1 MSYIDIKYISL
12 ASPGLLKFE
21 KKKEGLYNFRC
32 PYCGDSKKKKNKARG
47 YIFKVK
53 NDFVYKCHNCGVG
66 RTFTNFLK
74 DQNKLLH
81 DQYIMERYS
90 VGLTGKGTTT
100 PDPVILDSKPVF
112 KKKDITI
119 DLPKISDLNISHPA
133 RDYLQKRQ
141 IKDLDLFYY
150 CHQFKHWVNTVKHTY
165 KDLRGKDEP
174 RIILPL
180 YTIDNKLFGF
190 QGRSLATNPS
200 MRYIT
205 IILDDT
211 HPKLYGLERINR
223 LQPVYVT
230 EGPFDSTFLRNSI
243 AMCGS
248 DVHLDSV
255 GIGSP
260 VWVYDNE
267 PRNTEIVKHIE
278 TTISSQQAVVIWP
291 SNIVEKDIND
301 MVLAGHDVQSIVEC
315 NTFRGLEAKL
325 KFNSW
330 KKV

>member
-1 MSYIDIKYISL
+1 MSYIDQKYISL
-12 ASPGLLKFE
+12 VSSSLQLF
-21 KKKEGLYNFRC
+21 KKKKANLFNFRC

-47 YIFKVK
+47 FIFQVK
-53 NDFVYKCHNCGVG
+53 NDYVYKCHNCGMG

-74 DQNKLLH
+74 DQNKMLY

-90 VGLTGKGTTT
+90 AGLTGRGSQT

-112 KKKDITI
+112 KKKDKPIE
-119 DLPKISDLNISHPA
+119 LEKVSDLNISHPA
-133 RDYLQKRQ
+133 RKYLENRKVNP
-141 IKDLDLFYY
+141 DLFYF
-150 CHQFKHWVNTVKHTY
+150 CPKFKEWTNSYKHTY
-165 KDLRGKDEP
+165 NDMRGDEP
-174 RIILPL
+174 RIIIPL
-180 YTIDNKLFGF
+180 YTEDNKLFGF
-190 QGRSLATNPS
+190 QGRSLAVQPK

-205 IILDDT
+205 ILIDENQ
-211 HPKLYGLERINR
+211 PKIYGLERVNR
-223 LQPVYVT
+223 LRPVYVT

-248 DVHLDSV
+248 DVHLSSV

-267 PRNTEIVKHIE
+267 PRNPEIVKHIA
-278 TTISSQQAVVIWP
+278 TTVSSEQAVVIWP

-301 MVLAGHDVQSIVEC
+301 MVLAGHDVQSIVQS
-315 NTFRGLEAKL
+315 NTYKGLEAQIKL
-325 KFNSW
+325 NIW